1 MNIILNAI
9 ALAPGRMGGSETY
22 FRNLVSSLQEVDTGN
37 NYYLLCSQQHVDSF
51 NLLNPRFRPLACS
64 YSKPSPLWYLRAG
77 IRHVTSIDILEP
89 FMNRLDA
96 DIIHHPF
103 SILQPIKNNKPSVLT
118 FHDMQ
123 HEFYPENFS
132 PYALRARKSLWRPSA
147 EQATRIIAISV
158 YARECLVEHYRIDP
172 NKIDVVYNGY
182 NPQFRRIDNTDILD
196 SVRSRYGLNRPFIY
210 YPAATWP
217 HKNHKK
223 LLAAFKLLKERY
235 RLDGQLVLSGIA
247 MQANGDLLD
256 EIDRL
261 NLHDD
266 VVVLGSLPY
275 EDLPCLY
282 NLARLMVFPS
292 MHEGFGIPLVEAM
305 ASGCPVACSDVTS
318 IPEVVGEAA
327 ITFDPGSVEDM
338 VQKVWR
344 LWSDE
349 SLQQDVKTRGLARCK
364 QFSWD
369 TMARQTIH
377 VYEKA
382 LG

>member
-1 MNIILNAI
+1 MKIVLNGVAF
-9 ALAPGRMGGSETY
+9 APGRMGGGETY
-22 FRNLVSSLQEVDTGN
+22 LRNLVSALQEVDTSN
-37 NYYLLCSQQHVDSF
+37 DYYLICSERHVDSF
-51 NLLNPRFRPLACS
+51 RLSSPRFRPLACG
-64 YSKPSPLWYLRAG
+64 YSKPSPLWYLRAA
-77 IRHVTSIDILEP
+77 IRHVTPLDILEP
-89 FMNRLDA
+89 FINRLDA

-103 SILQPIKNNKPSVLT
+103 SILQPINHHKPSVLT

-123 HEFYPENFS
+123 HEFFPEYFS
-132 PYALRARKSLWRPSA
+132 PYALKARKRLWRPSA
-147 EQATRIIAISV
+147 EQATRIIAISAH
-158 YARECLVEHYRIDP
+158 ARECLVERYGIDP
-172 NKIDVVYNGY
+172 DKVDVVYNGY
-182 NPQFRRIDNTDILD
+182 NPQFHSIDNPDILG
-196 SVRSRYGLNRPFIY
+196 SVQTRYGLHRPFMY

-223 LLAAFKLLKERY
+223 LLAALKTMKERY
-235 RLDGQLVLSGIA
+235 RFDGQLVLSGMA
-247 MQANGDLLD
+247 MQANDDVLEEIGLLG
-256 EIDRL
+256 L
-261 NLHDD
+261 QDD

-292 MHEGFGIPLVEAM
+292 RYEGFGIPLVEAM
-305 ASGCPVACSDVTS
+305 ACGCPVACSDTTS

-327 ITFDPGSVEDM
+327 VTFDPGSVEDM
-338 VQKVWR
+338 VQKVWK

-349 SLQQDVKTRGLARCK
+349 SLQRDMKTKGLDRCK

-369 TMARQTIH
+369 TMARQTVN